1 MRSIFEKLDA
11 IPTAEKIDG
20 LARFI
25 GHTTLKV
32 DDRIKVFAKSVVIA
46 TGASPS
52 IPKLLEPLKARVLT
66 SDTVFDLEELTNC
79 TRRLRPR

>member
-1 MRSIFEKLDA
+1 LRSIFEELNA

-46 TGASPS
+46 TGASP
-52 IPKLLEPLKARVLT
+52 PKLLEPLKARVLT
-66 SDTVFDLEELTNC
+66 SDTVFDLEERTNC